1 MDEKLEAALA
11 TVKTTRSAYVA
22 VLDKIEE
29 LATQEGID
37 AEQRAVLI
45 LVTLS
50 TKMEKIIQNYAEAV
64 LDLAAVAP

>member
-11 TVKTTRSAYVA
+11 TVKTTRAAYVA